1 MAGTEKNN
9 DLKNKDNRYRDIY
22 SDKGRYGSNLQDM
35 LRESANSA
43 GNVGKTASKSKK
55 GNKKSNKNR
64 SNKKRTKKKNGMLG
78 PLIGLLFGSGT
89 VAILLLI
96 VLLVEFVGKSGSS
109 NAGYDVNGSSGKHYD
124 ADEEYINI
132 DADSFMGYVGQ
143 SYTLSLS
150 ANPVELVESVV
161 WSSSNEDAVIVD
173 EKGNVVLVGVGVAAI
188 TATSGEYSSAI
199 AIEVVKDAS
208 SKGNM
213 GFDTI
218 GQNKPRNEDDN
229 VYEESGQTTD
239 SDMTQSGAQD
249 NGQVSVPD
257 AGSNADGSNTWN
269 TGSDAD
275 AVPDNTQESTQ
286 QPSVNEETTQQETET
301 EFIPP
306 TTQPAEAIDTE
317 QMFSVLSGSG
327 FSQYLPNAA
336 IYEVDG
342 EYYGEVIVQSD
353 SVHIYIKQ
361 RSSDFDMAVRGA
373 LAYLLPDTSE
383 SVWNVYTTLS
393 KDKTINSDGR
403 KVRFVMPATNAHS
416 QIIVYNP

>member
-9 DLKNKDNRYRDIY
+9 DLKNKDNRYKDIY
-22 SDKGRYGSNLQDM
+22 ADKGRYGSNLQDM

-55 GNKKSNKNR
+55 KNKKSNKKK
-64 SNKKRTKKKNGMLG
+64 SSKKRTKKKNVMLG

-89 VAILLLI
+89 VAILLFA
-96 VLLVEFVGKSGSS
+96 VLLVEFVGKSESS
-109 NAGYDVNGSSGKHYD
+109 GTGYDANGSWGKHYD

-161 WSSSNEDAVIVD
+161 WSSSNKDAVIVD
-173 EKGNVVLVGVGVAAI
+173 DKGNVVLVGAGVAAI

-199 AIEVVKDAS
+199 AIEVVKDTS
-208 SKGNM
+208 FKGDM

-229 VYEESGQTTD
+229 VYEESRQTAD

-257 AGSNADGSNTWN
+257 AGSNADGNNTWN
-269 TGSDAD
+269 TGSDA
-275 AVPDNTQESTQ
+275 VPDNSQESIQ

-301 EFIPP
+301 VFIPP

>member
-9 DLKNKDNRYRDIY
+9 DLKNKDNRYKDIY
-22 SDKGRYGSNLQDM
+22 ADKGRYGSNLQDM

-55 GNKKSNKNR
+55 KNKKSNKKK
-64 SNKKRTKKKNGMLG
+64 SSKKRTKKKNVMLG

-89 VAILLLI
+89 VAILLFA
-96 VLLVEFVGKSGSS
+96 VLLVEFVGKSESS
-109 NAGYDVNGSSGKHYD
+109 GTGYDANGSWGKHYD

-173 EKGNVVLVGVGVAAI
+173 DKGNVVLVGAGVAAI

-199 AIEVVKDAS
+199 AIEVVKDTS
-208 SKGNM
+208 FKGDM

-229 VYEESGQTTD
+229 VYEESRQTAD

-257 AGSNADGSNTWN
+257 AGSNADGNNTWN
-269 TGSDAD
+269 TGSDA
-275 AVPDNTQESTQ
+275 VPDNSQESIQ

-301 EFIPP
+301 VFIPP

-342 EYYGEVIVQSD
+342 EYYGEVLVQSD

>member
-9 DLKNKDNRYRDIY
+9 DLKNKDNRYKDIY
-22 SDKGRYGSNLQDM
+22 ADKGRYGSNLQDM

-55 GNKKSNKNR
+55 KNKKKS
-64 SNKKRTKKKNGMLG
+64 SKKRTKKKNVMLG

-89 VAILLLI
+89 VAILLFA
-96 VLLVEFVGKSGSS
+96 VLLVEFVEKSESS
-109 NAGYDVNGSSGKHYD
+109 GTGYDANGSWGKHYD

-173 EKGNVVLVGVGVAAI
+173 DKGNVVLVGAGVAAI

-199 AIEVVKDAS
+199 AIEVVKDTS
-208 SKGNM
+208 FKGDM

-229 VYEESGQTTD
+229 VYEESRQTAD

-257 AGSNADGSNTWN
+257 AGSNADGNNTWN
-269 TGSDAD
+269 AGSD
-275 AVPDNTQESTQ
+275 AVPDNSQESIQ

-301 EFIPP
+301 AFIPP

>member
-9 DLKNKDNRYRDIY
+9 DLKNKDNRYKDIY
-22 SDKGRYGSNLQDM
+22 ADKGRYGSNLQDM

-43 GNVGKTASKSKK
+43 GNVGKTAGKSKK
-55 GNKKSNKNR
+55 KNKKSNKKK
-64 SNKKRTKKKNGMLG
+64 SSKKRTKKKNVMLG

-89 VAILLLI
+89 VAILLFA
-96 VLLVEFVGKSGSS
+96 VLLVEFVGKSESS
-109 NAGYDVNGSSGKHYD
+109 GTGYDANGSWGKHYD

-173 EKGNVVLVGVGVAAI
+173 DKGNVVLVGAGVAAI

-199 AIEVVKDAS
+199 AIEVVKDTS
-208 SKGNM
+208 FKGDM

-229 VYEESGQTTD
+229 VYEESRQTAD
-239 SDMTQSGAQD
+239 SDMTQSGAKD

-257 AGSNADGSNTWN
+257 AGSNADGNNTWN
-269 TGSDAD
+269 TGSDA
-275 AVPDNTQESTQ
+275 VPDNSQESIQ

-301 EFIPP
+301 AFIPP

>member
-9 DLKNKDNRYRDIY
+9 DLKNKDNRYKDIY
-22 SDKGRYGSNLQDM
+22 ADKGRYGSNLQDM

-55 GNKKSNKNR
+55 KNKKKS
-64 SNKKRTKKKNGMLG
+64 SKKRTKKKNVMLG

-89 VAILLLI
+89 VAILLFA
-96 VLLVEFVGKSGSS
+96 VLLVEFVGKSESS
-109 NAGYDVNGSSGKHYD
+109 GTGYDANGSWGKHYD

-173 EKGNVVLVGVGVAAI
+173 DKGNVVLVGAGVAAI

-199 AIEVVKDAS
+199 AIEVVKDTS
-208 SKGNM
+208 FKGDM

-229 VYEESGQTTD
+229 VYEESRQTTD
-239 SDMTQSGAQD
+239 SDMTQSGAKD

-286 QPSVNEETTQQETET
+286 QQSVNEETTQQETET

>member
-9 DLKNKDNRYRDIY
+9 DLKNKDNRYKDIY
-22 SDKGRYGSNLQDM
+22 ADKGRYGSNLQDM

-55 GNKKSNKNR
+55 KNKKSNKKK
-64 SNKKRTKKKNGMLG
+64 SSKKRTKKKNVMLG

-89 VAILLLI
+89 VAILLFA
-96 VLLVEFVGKSGSS
+96 VLLVEFVGKSESS
-109 NAGYDVNGSSGKHYD
+109 GTGYDANGSWGKHYD

-173 EKGNVVLVGVGVAAI
+173 DKGNVVLVGAGVAAI

-199 AIEVVKDAS
+199 AIEVVKDTS
-208 SKGNM
+208 FKGDM

-229 VYEESGQTTD
+229 VYEESRQTAD

-257 AGSNADGSNTWN
+257 AGSNADGNNTWN
-269 TGSDAD
+269 AGSD
-275 AVPDNTQESTQ
+275 AVPDNSQESIQ

-301 EFIPP
+301 AFIPP

>member
-1 MAGTEKNN
+1 M
-9 DLKNKDNRYRDIY
+9 KDT
-22 SDKGRYGSNLQDM
+22 SFKGD
-35 LRESANSA
+35 
-43 GNVGKTASKSKK
+43 
-55 GNKKSNKNR
+55 
-64 SNKKRTKKKNGMLG
+64 
-78 PLIGLLFGSGT
+78 
-89 VAILLLI
+89 
-96 VLLVEFVGKSGSS
+96 
-109 NAGYDVNGSSGKHYD
+109 
-124 ADEEYINI
+124 
-132 DADSFMGYVGQ
+132 
-143 SYTLSLS
+143 
-150 ANPVELVESVV
+150 
-161 WSSSNEDAVIVD
+161 
-173 EKGNVVLVGVGVAAI
+173 
-188 TATSGEYSSAI
+188 
-199 AIEVVKDAS
+199 
-208 SKGNM
+208 M

-229 VYEESGQTTD
+229 VYEESRQTAD
-239 SDMTQSGAQD
+239 SDMTQSGAKD

>member
-9 DLKNKDNRYRDIY
+9 DLKNKDNRYKDIY
-22 SDKGRYGSNLQDM
+22 ADKGRYGSNLQDM

-55 GNKKSNKNR
+55 KNKKKS
-64 SNKKRTKKKNGMLG
+64 SKKRTKKKNVMLG

-89 VAILLLI
+89 VAILLFA
-96 VLLVEFVGKSGSS
+96 VLLVEFVGKSESS
-109 NAGYDVNGSSGKHYD
+109 GTGYDANGSWGKHYD

-173 EKGNVVLVGVGVAAI
+173 DKGNVVLVGAGVAAI

-199 AIEVVKDAS
+199 AIEVVKDTS
-208 SKGNM
+208 FKGDM

-229 VYEESGQTTD
+229 VYEESRQTAD

-257 AGSNADGSNTWN
+257 AGSNADGNNTWN
-269 TGSDAD
+269 TGSDA
-275 AVPDNTQESTQ
+275 VPDNSQESIQ

-301 EFIPP
+301 AFIPP

>member
-9 DLKNKDNRYRDIY
+9 DLKNKDNRYKDIY
-22 SDKGRYGSNLQDM
+22 ADKGRYGSNLQDM

-55 GNKKSNKNR
+55 KNKKSNKKK
-64 SNKKRTKKKNGMLG
+64 SSKKRTKKKNVMLG

-89 VAILLLI
+89 VAILLFA
-96 VLLVEFVGKSGSS
+96 VLLVEFVGKSESS
-109 NAGYDVNGSSGKHYD
+109 GTGYDANGSWGKHYD

-173 EKGNVVLVGVGVAAI
+173 DKGNVVLVGAGVAAI

-199 AIEVVKDAS
+199 AIEVVKDTS
-208 SKGNM
+208 FKGDM

-218 GQNKPRNEDDN
+218 GQNKPQNEDDN
-229 VYEESGQTTD
+229 VYEESRQTAD

-257 AGSNADGSNTWN
+257 AGSNADGNNTWN
-269 TGSDAD
+269 TGSDA
-275 AVPDNTQESTQ
+275 VPDNSQESIQ

-301 EFIPP
+301 AFIPP

>member
-9 DLKNKDNRYRDIY
+9 DLKNKDNRYKDIY
-22 SDKGRYGSNLQDM
+22 ADKGRYGSNLQDM

-55 GNKKSNKNR
+55 KNKKKS
-64 SNKKRTKKKNGMLG
+64 SKKRTKKKNVMLG

-89 VAILLLI
+89 VAILLFA
-96 VLLVEFVGKSGSS
+96 VLLVEFVGKSESS
-109 NAGYDVNGSSGKHYD
+109 GTGYDANGSWGKHYD

-173 EKGNVVLVGVGVAAI
+173 DKGNVVLVGAGVAAI

-199 AIEVVKDAS
+199 AIEVVKDTS
-208 SKGNM
+208 FKGDM

-229 VYEESGQTTD
+229 VYEESRQTAD

-257 AGSNADGSNTWN
+257 AGSNADGNNTWN
-269 TGSDAD
+269 AGSD
-275 AVPDNTQESTQ
+275 AVPDNSQESIQ

-301 EFIPP
+301 AFIPP

>member
-9 DLKNKDNRYRDIY
+9 DLKNKDNRYKDIY
-22 SDKGRYGSNLQDM
+22 ADKGRYGSNLQDM

-55 GNKKSNKNR
+55 KNKKSNKKK
-64 SNKKRTKKKNGMLG
+64 SSKKRTKKKNVMLG

-89 VAILLLI
+89 VAILLFA
-96 VLLVEFVGKSGSS
+96 VLLVEFVGKSESS
-109 NAGYDVNGSSGKHYD
+109 GTGYDANGSWGKHYD

-173 EKGNVVLVGVGVAAI
+173 DKGNVVLVGAGVAAI

-199 AIEVVKDAS
+199 AIEVVKDTS
-208 SKGNM
+208 FKGDM

-229 VYEESGQTTD
+229 VYEESRQTAD

-257 AGSNADGSNTWN
+257 AGSNADGNNTWN
-269 TGSDAD
+269 IGSD
-275 AVPDNTQESTQ
+275 AVPDNSQESIQ

-301 EFIPP
+301 AFIPP